1 VNRVIAAVRG
11 QEPVPD
17 PGPPHALNA
26 TLEFDLN
33 AGVIV
38 ARQWTRHPLC
48 SC

>member
-1 VNRVIAAVRG
+1 
-11 QEPVPD
+11 VPD
-17 PGPPHALNA
+17 LGPPQVLNA

-33 AGVIV
+33 AGAIV